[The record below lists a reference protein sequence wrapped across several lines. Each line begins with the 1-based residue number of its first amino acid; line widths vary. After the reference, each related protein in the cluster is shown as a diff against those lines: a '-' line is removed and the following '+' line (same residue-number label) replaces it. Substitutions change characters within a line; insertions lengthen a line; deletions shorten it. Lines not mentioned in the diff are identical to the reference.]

1 MLNGYISFLLLF
13 FSNSSLIL
21 LPKECF
27 RIISLYSTNIPKNKE
42 MQVVLQQN
50 LESIVS

>member
-1 MLNGYISFLLLF
+1 MLNEDISFILLF

-27 RIISLYSTNIPKNKE
+27 RIISLYSTNTPKKKE
-42 MQVVLQQN
+42 IQVDLQQN